1 MTDHVKSTLREIKP
15 DDIILYSRINCLR
28 TKKWL
33 AKLLKL
39 R

>member
-1 MTDHVKSTLREIKP
+1 MTDHVKSTLREINP
-15 DDIILYSRINCLR
+15 DVIILHSGINCLR

-33 AKLLKL
+33 VKLLKL